1 MEKLE
6 SDIKLEL
13 EKYKIEEFDILN
25 VGGEWWVQIYMLDE
39 ETIDYVTKS
48 IEVLD
53 KVNLNVLR
61 NFDCKVSIREDKGVY
76 YILAK
81 FITRKYPS
89 YNYSSGT
96 TWTTPTTT
104 RQPWSGSS
112 IAPSGYPSGFEEE
125 EEEGHISELI
135 GSNNEKF
142 LITPT
147 KRASILSQSRN
158 LPMNETELKH
168 IGRIIS
174 DRIWSEE
181 VPSLSGPSSLP
192 GGYGYYWRLP
202 SRTITIFKITSQI
215 NPQTRDIIQPK
226 LPSSAYYTCYLV
238 DVSYKSSKKE
248 KNYFLTSF
256 NELRKMEFYD

>member
-13 EKYKIEEFDILN
+13 EKSKIEEFDILN
-25 VGGEWWVQIYMLDE
+25 VGGEWWIQIYMLDK
-39 ETIDYVTKS
+39 ETIDYVS
-48 IEVLD
+48 RSLGILD
-53 KVNLNVLR
+53 SLTLNLLR

-96 TWTTPTTT
+96 TWNTPTTT
-104 RQPWSGSS
+104 RQPWSASS
-112 IAPSGYPSGFEEE
+112 NAPSGYSSGFEE
-125 EEEGHISELI
+125 EEEGHISELT
-135 GSNNEKF
+135 GSDNEKF

-147 KRASILSQSRN
+147 KRLSISSQSRN

-181 VPSLSGPSSLP
+181 VPSLSGPNSLT

-202 SRTITIFKITSQI
+202 SRTITIFKVTSQI